1 MAKCMLVLWVS
12 LSMVQGLSAQ
22 KSSVDSERI
31 LIVYLSRTQN
41 TKTLAEIIHDKMGG
55 RLEALELVNPYPE
68 NYRAIVEQV
77 AAENRTGYLPPLK
90 NRLDMENYDVVF
102 LGFPTWGMQLPP
114 PMKSFLSSHDLKG
127 KTVVPFNTNG
137 GYGIGS
143 CIQTIKELCQ
153 GSTLLKEL
161 SIKGGSERDGI
172 YLAIKGQR
180 KKKVEGMVESWLHA
194 LRVLSK

>member
-1 MAKCMLVLWVS
+1 M
-12 LSMVQGLSAQ
+12 G
-22 KSSVDSERI
+22 E
-31 LIVYLSRTQN
+31 LSRESGAPDTV
-41 TKTLAEIIHDKMGG
+41 AVDFAFEIIHDKMGG

-180 KKKVEGMVESWLHA
+180 KKEVEGMVESWLHA
-194 LRVLSK
+194 LQVLSK